1 VNAWWVGPVC
11 ETLHGIGITV
21 FVGIVAVLNLR
32 ALGVARPLPLAPLR
46 RLLPWAAGAFLL
58 QLVTGLVIMSRD
70 LPVYVHN
77 VAFWMKMLCLVLVGL
92 AAGLSRVTGLSRA
105 EEAVGAGEDAP
116 AASKA
121 RAIISL
127 LLWVGVLYWGRMMQ
141 FFNTA
146 F

>member
-1 VNAWWVGPVC
+1 V
-11 ETLHGIGITV
+11 
-21 FVGIVAVLNLR
+21 
-32 ALGVARPLPLAPLR
+32 PL
-46 RLLPWAAGAFLL
+46 
-58 QLVTGLVIMSRD
+58 SRD

-92 AAGLSRVTGLSRA
+92 AAGLSRVTGLTRA
-105 EEAVGAGEDAP
+105 EEAVGGGEDAP

-121 RAIISL
+121 RAIIAL